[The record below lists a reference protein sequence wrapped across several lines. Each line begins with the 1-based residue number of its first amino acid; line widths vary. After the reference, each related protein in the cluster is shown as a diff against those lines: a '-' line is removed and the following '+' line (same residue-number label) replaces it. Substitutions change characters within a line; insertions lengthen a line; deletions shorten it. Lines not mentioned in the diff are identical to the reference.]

1 MMRVALLTTGTELLL
16 GDVRDSHLSFLGQ
29 QLLSL
34 GLRITEHR
42 TVPDGSAIRDS
53 LTELFPRTDLLFVTG
68 GLGPTTDDVTR
79 EIVSSLLG
87 LELVQ
92 DEAVMNAIGERLKER
107 RIPFTERI
115 ARQAQVPRGA
125 TVLPNQNGTAPGFY
139 L

>member
-34 GLRITEHR
+34 GLRIAEQR
-42 TVPDGSAIRDS
+42 TVPDGLAIQDS

-68 GLGPTTDDVTR
+68 GLGPTTDDLTR

-87 LELVQ
+87 LELVP
-92 DEAVMNAIGERLKER
+92 DGDVMMRIRERLKTR
-107 RIPFTERI
+107 GIPITDRIG
-115 ARQAQVPRGA
+115 RQAQVPR
-125 TVLPNQNGTAPGFY
+125 
-139 L
+139 